1 MESLDD
7 VIDAMIADR
16 VIHRHRRKWLI
27 AIALVVV
34 LALVILATGG
44 WKEKVGRSVPTL
56 TAPATV
62 ESGKWEY
69 NFTKAEIRVRK
80 KSEYREA
87 EAELRVYFDL
97 KNIDSEEQTSD
108 SLQGKL
114 LVFVPGGGQDYVDS
128 NGANCR
134 GELNWVIVY
143 GLPPE
148 NCYTT
153 FKVPAD
159 FTSDLVEI
167 GVQGERYESDNGLL
181 GADEDPYWHNERP
194 DAVVQ
199 LKPAVVDVTEEDD
212 K

>member
-1 MESLDD
+1 VESLDD

-34 LALVILATGG
+34 LALVVLVTGG
-44 WKEKVGRSVPTL
+44 WKKKEGRTVPTL

-62 ESGKWEY
+62 EAGKWEY

-80 KSEYREA
+80 KGEYTDA
-87 EAELRVYFDL
+87 EAEIRVYFDL
-97 KNIDSEEQTSD
+97 KNIDTEEQTSD
-108 SLQGKL
+108 SLDGRL
-114 LVFVPGGGQDYVDS
+114 LRFVPGGGKDLVDS

-148 NCYTT
+148 SCYTE
-153 FKVPAD
+153 FEVPPD
-159 FTSDLVEI
+159 FTADLIEV
-167 GVQGERYESDNGLL
+167 GVLGERYESANTLL
-181 GADEDPYWHNERP
+181 GANDDPYWHNERP
-194 DAVVQ
+194 EAVVQ
-199 LKPAVVDVTEEDD
+199 LKPTVVDVTEGD

>member
-34 LALVILATGG
+34 LALVVLATGG
-44 WKEKVGRSVPTL
+44 WKEKEGRAVPTL
-56 TAPATV
+56 TAPVTV

-80 KSEYREA
+80 KGEYTDA

-97 KNIDSEEQTSD
+97 KNIDTEEQTSD
-108 SLQGKL
+108 SLNGTL
-114 LVFVPGGGQDYVDS
+114 LKFVPGGGKDLVDS

-134 GELNWVIVY
+134 GELNWVLVY

-148 NCYTT
+148 SCFTE
-153 FKVPAD
+153 FEVPPD
-159 FTSDLVEI
+159 FTADLVEI
-167 GVQGERYESDNGLL
+167 GVLGERYESDNALL
-181 GADEDPYWHNERP
+181 GANDDPYWHNERP

-199 LKPAVVDVTEEDD
+199 LKPTVVDVTEGDQ
-212 K
+212 

>member
-34 LALVILATGG
+34 LALVVLATGG
-44 WKEKVGRSVPTL
+44 WKEKQGRTVPTL
-56 TAPATV
+56 TAPVTV

-80 KSEYREA
+80 KGEYTDA
-87 EAELRVYFDL
+87 KAELRVYFDL
-97 KNIDSEEQTSD
+97 KNIDEEEHTSD
-108 SLQGKL
+108 YLDGRL
-114 LVFVPGGGQDYVDS
+114 LLFVPGGGKEPEDS

-134 GELNWVIVY
+134 GELGWVIVY

-148 NCYTT
+148 SCFTT
-153 FKVPAD
+153 FEVAPD

-167 GVQGERYESDNGLL
+167 GVQGHRYESDNGLL
-181 GADEDPYWHNERP
+181 GANEDPYWQSPRP

-199 LKPAVVDVTEEDD
+199 LKPSVVDVTEED